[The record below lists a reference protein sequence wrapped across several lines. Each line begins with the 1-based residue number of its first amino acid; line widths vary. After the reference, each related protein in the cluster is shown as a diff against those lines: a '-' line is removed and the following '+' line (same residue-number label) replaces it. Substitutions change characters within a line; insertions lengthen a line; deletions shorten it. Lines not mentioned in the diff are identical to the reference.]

1 MTPLHVA
8 AEKGGRSNIMEL
20 LIISKADINAK
31 DNDEVSIWNQKIS
44 IADTFPGSREEILP
58 SECLRKFFKLINKG
72 LSML

>member
-31 DNDEVSIWNQKIS
+31 DNDEVSI
-44 IADTFPGSREEILP
+44 
-58 SECLRKFFKLINKG
+58 
-72 LSML
+72 